1 MNPQLL
7 DIDEMW
13 AKILKNIFVHVVIL
27 LEF

>member
-7 DIDEMW
+7 DIDGMW